1 MDKEDEEY
9 AKYYS
14 LGTSFIF
21 NDFSNIKYN
30 LNSIKQRINDQYL
43 QLQNAEIHESQ
54 QLRFFQEIYN
64 MGQRPHYVN
73 TLKNRNDRA
82 VICKICTS
90 AHSLMIERGRY
101 FNINKNERHCPICK
115 TRQVEDENHFILKCK
130 RFEQIRLKFYDK
142 VSKTLN
148 LIFFNNAENKMN
160 ILLNN
165 KSYPILKLTS
175 SFISNCLAIRKSLLL

>member
-9 AKYYS
+9 TKYYS

-30 LNSIKQRINDQYL
+30 LNSIKQRINYQYL
-43 QLQNAEIHESQ
+43 QLQNAEIWHESQ
-54 QLRFFQEIYN
+54 KLRFFQEIYN

-82 VICKICTS
+82 AVCKIRIS

-101 FNINKNERHCPICK
+101 FNKNERHCPICK
-115 TRQVEDENHFILKCK
+115 TEQVEDENHFILKCK
-130 RFEQIRLKFYDK
+130 RFEQIRLKFDDK

-148 LIFFNNAENKMN
+148 LIFF
-160 ILLNN
+160 
-165 KSYPILKLTS
+165 
-175 SFISNCLAIRKSLLL
+175 

>member
-54 QLRFFQEIYN
+54 
-64 MGQRPHYVN
+64 
-73 TLKNRNDRA
+73 
-82 VICKICTS
+82 
-90 AHSLMIERGRY
+90 
-101 FNINKNERHCPICK
+101 
-115 TRQVEDENHFILKCK
+115 K
-130 RFEQIRLKFYDK
+130 RFTTWGKD
-142 VSKTLN
+142 
-148 LIFFNNAENKMN
+148 LIML
-160 ILLNN
+160 I
-165 KSYPILKLTS
+165 
-175 SFISNCLAIRKSLLL
+175 